1 MKNEWIKTDEKI
13 TFTFGGWDGKSY
25 DGETRTQNVYTNPMN
40 PGKKFIKFYS
50 RKFKEY
56 TYHLIDESDL
66 HPITNVP
73 TVMYWGSEVK

>member
-1 MKNEWIKTDEKI
+1 MEFTKTNEKI

-25 DGETRTQNVYTNPMN
+25 NGETRTQDVYTVPTL

-50 RKFKEY
+50 RKFKTY
-56 TYHLIDESDL
+56 TYHVVTEQL

-73 TVMYWGSEVK
+73 VVRYWTSED

>member
-1 MKNEWIKTDEKI
+1 MRINFTETNEKI

-25 DGETRTQNVYTNPMN
+25 DGETRTSKVYTHPMN

-50 RKFKEY
+50 RRFKEY
-56 TYHLIDESDL
+56 TYHVVNENEL

-73 TVMYWGSEVK
+73 TVSYWCSEN

>member
-1 MKNEWIKTDEKI
+1 MMNFIKTNEKI

-25 DGETRTQNVYTNPMN
+25 NGETRTQNVFTHPAH

-56 TYHLIDESDL
+56 TYHMVDENEL
-66 HPITNVP
+66 HEISGVP
-73 TVMYWGSEVK
+73 TVSYWCSEN

>member
-1 MKNEWIKTDEKI
+1 MKTFEKTNEKI

-25 DGETRTQNVYTNPMN
+25 NGETRTSNVYVHPML

-50 RKFKEY
+50 RRFREQ
-56 TYHLIDESDL
+56 TYHIVHEDDL

-73 TVMYWGSEVK
+73 TVSYWASEDK